1 MGPGRAEPA
10 IHGSERRARRRRP
23 VAGLLLASAAAV
35 GTAAVVVARARRA
48 ERRNPP
54 AGRFLTVDGVHL
66 HFIDR
71 GPEAGG
77 EEPPV
82 VLLHGNGATISDF
95 AISGL
100 IDGAARHRRVLA
112 FDRPGFGHSSRP
124 RDRVW
129 WPEAQAAVIA
139 AALRRLNVRRPVV
152 LGHSWGAQV
161 ALAMALGNPGD
172 VAGLVL
178 MSGYYFPTPRVDALL
193 FAPPALPVVGDA
205 MRYTISPVLG
215 ALIAP
220 GLIRRMFAPKP
231 VTRRFAAEFPVEMS
245 LRPWQLRAFAADS
258 GLMVPAAAR
267 LRDRYR
273 KLDMPVAILTG
284 DGDRIVDHQ
293 VQAVALS
300 REIPGSTLTILPGL
314 GHMPHHFAAGVVLD
328 AIEDVARRAGPGRAG
343 PGRAGPGADE
353 AQTMPAAP
361 VVLTGSA
368 SPAAPRTAP
377 AP

>member
-1 MGPGRAEPA
+1 MGSGWVEPARHGPVGRATP
-10 IHGSERRARRRRP
+10 RRAA
-23 VAGLLLASAAAV
+23 AGLLLASAAAV

-54 AGRFLTVDGVHL
+54 AGRFLTVDGVRL
-66 HFIDR
+66 HFVDR
-71 GPEAGG
+71 GPEAG
-77 EEPPV
+77 EEGPPV
-82 VLLHGNGATISDF
+82 VLLHGNGAMVADF

-100 IDGAARHRRVLA
+100 IDGAARNHRVLA

-124 RDRVW
+124 RDRIW

-139 AALRRLNVRRPVV
+139 QALRRLNVHRPVV
-152 LGHSWGAQV
+152 LGHSWGALV
-161 ALAMALGNPGD
+161 ALALALESPSD

-205 MRYTISPVLG
+205 MRYTISPVLS

-220 GLIRRMFAPKP
+220 ALIRRMFAPKP
-231 VTRRFAAEFPVEMS
+231 VTRRFAAEFPVDMS

-267 LRDRYR
+267 LQDRYR
-273 KLDMPVAILTG
+273 KLDTPVAILAG

-293 VQAVALS
+293 AQAVALS
-300 REIPGSTLTILPGL
+300 REVPGSTLTILPGL
-314 GHMPHHFAAGVVLD
+314 GHMPHHFAASAVLD
-328 AIEDVARRAGPGRAG
+328 AIEDVAQ
-343 PGRAGPGADE
+343 RAGPGAEE
-353 AQTMPAAP
+353 ARTLRNTVRGAAP
-361 VVLTGSA
+361 TAPVLTGSA
-368 SPAAPRTAP
+368 SSVAPRTAP